1 MSKARWRYA
10 LLFAAAMAA
19 AFALGALR
27 TTMADAE
34 SVHYS
39 LNFPASGTAAGGE
52 GAMGKSG
59 RVVVDLANTG
69 LIKRMLQPNEV
80 NLSSHWVKNVG
91 DITRRIR
98 LEAEGVAYPLRWDS
112 MERTWDSRTRTL
124 GRPLK
129 PGEYV
134 TVDWTLTLPR
144 PLPTG
149 TIVDSHIVVFDA
161 DTGERLTEMPIHVV
175 NGAAAAAAAR
185 AGDCCAP

>member
-1 MSKARWRYA
+1 
-10 LLFAAAMAA
+10 
-19 AFALGALR
+19 
-27 TTMADAE
+27 
-34 SVHYS
+34 
-39 LNFPASGTAAGGE
+39 
-52 GAMGKSG
+52 
-59 RVVVDLANTG
+59 VDLANTG